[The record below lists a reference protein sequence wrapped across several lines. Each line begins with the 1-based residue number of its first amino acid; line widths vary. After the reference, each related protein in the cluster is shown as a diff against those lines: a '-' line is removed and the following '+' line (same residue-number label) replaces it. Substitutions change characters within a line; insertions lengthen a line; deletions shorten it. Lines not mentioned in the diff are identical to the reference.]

1 MNFKK
6 GTAFFMSFILLL
18 GTVLVV
24 LPSKTSANSEIPVLD
39 ESLTIIKET
48 DEKFEYILSIDGNQI
63 RYIEITEVMD
73 DGSKV
78 IHTKS
83 YNEETNELLQ
93 DFETIN

>member
-18 GTVLVV
+18 GTVLVA

-39 ESLTIIKET
+39 ETLTIIKET
-48 DEKFEYILSIDGNQI
+48 DEKFDYILSIDGNQI

-73 DGSKV
+73 DG
-78 IHTKS
+78 I
-83 YNEETNELLQ
+83 
-93 DFETIN
+93 